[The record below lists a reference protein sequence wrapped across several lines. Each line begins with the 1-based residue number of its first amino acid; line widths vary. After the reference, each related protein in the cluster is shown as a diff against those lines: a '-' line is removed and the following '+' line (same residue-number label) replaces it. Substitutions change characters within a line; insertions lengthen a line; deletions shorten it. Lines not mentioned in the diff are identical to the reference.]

1 MKNLFILII
10 NFIFFLGPIE
20 YKTHNDSLRDNCSY
34 RNTDRVR

>member
-1 MKNLFILII
+1 MNVR
-10 NFIFFLGPIE
+10 LGPLE